1 MELALPK
8 GLADFVR
15 EQLDSGLYDS
25 PDEVYRD
32 GLRLLKERRD
42 GEALKLERLRRDL
55 AAGIEQL
62 DRGEGIPF
70 DVQDIITLG
79 KQKRQA

>member
-1 MELALPK
+1 MEIALPK

-15 EQLDSGLYDS
+15 EQLDSGLYES

-42 GEALKLERLRRDL
+42 GEALKLERLRKDL
-55 AAGIEQL
+55 AVGLEQL
-62 DRGEGIPF
+62 DRGEGVPF
-70 DVQDIITLG
+70 DVQDIIALG

>member
-1 MELALPK
+1 MEIALPK

-15 EQLDSGLYDS
+15 EQIDSGLYES

-42 GEALKLERLRRDL
+42 GEALKLERLRREL
-55 AAGIEQL
+55 TVGLEQL
-62 DRGEGIPF
+62 DRGEGLPF
-70 DVQDIITLG
+70 DVQDIIALG

>member
-1 MELALPK
+1 MEIVLPK

-15 EQLDSGLYDS
+15 EQLDSGLYES
-25 PDEVYRD
+25 PNEVYRD

-42 GEALKLERLRRDL
+42 EEALKLERLRQDL
-55 AAGIEQL
+55 GVGLEQL

-70 DVQDIITLG
+70 DVQEIIALG
-79 KQKRQA
+79 KQIRQA